1 MTPRPGTLRYVG
13 LDIEPTR
20 LSAHYDLDGRAFT
33 EVVTFEG
40 TGDLTGE
47 STRAIATLWY
57 LIAGLSYY
65 KTAAP
70 GRIDLQAT
78 PVGPRAL
85 ALLRAAIV
93 GGLGEYAYRNTL
105 DLGDVEIVGATAA
118 TPTSIELDA
127 TRVLTPFGGGIDSIV
142 TVETLADDL
151 DQTLFVVSPD
161 GGRFD
166 ALEAAAAVTGRPVVR
181 ASRSLDPSLLAGD
194 PSFLRG
200 HVPVTAMVTLLAA
213 LAAVASGRG
222 GVVMSNEQSAS
233 VANLSWRGREV
244 NHQWSKS
251 WAAEV
256 LIGEAVAEAVGPTLS
271 VASFLRDRSELWV
284 ARRFSELTAYHHV
297 FRSCNRAF
305 AQDPAK
311 RATDWCGECDK
322 CLFINLVLA
331 PFLDRTELRAIFG
344 GEPLADPAREDQ
356 LRTLVGLGED
366 HKPFECVGDPDESA
380 QALRLVAAR
389 DDWRDVRAVT
399 ETLAALDAL
408 GDATDPFARSGPSRV
423 PAHWLR

>member
-13 LDIEPTR
+13 LDVEPAR
-20 LSAHYDLDGRAFT
+20 LRAHYDLDGRAFT
-33 EVVTFEG
+33 EVVTLEG
-40 TGDLTGE
+40 TGDLTGA
-47 STRAIATLWY
+47 SARAIATLWY

-70 GRIDLQAT
+70 GRVDLGTT

-93 GGLGEYAYRNTL
+93 DGLGEFAYRNAL
-105 DLGDVEIVGATAA
+105 DLSDVDVVGAAAA
-118 TPTSIELDA
+118 TPAPIELDP

-151 DQTLFVVSPD
+151 DQALFVVSPD
-161 GGRFD
+161 RGRFA
-166 ALEAAAAVTGRPVVR
+166 ALEAAAAATGRPVVR
-181 ASRSLDPSLLAGD
+181 ATRSLDPSLLAGD
-194 PSFLRG
+194 PAFLRG
-200 HVPVTAMVTLLAA
+200 HVPVTAMVTLLGA

-256 LIGEAVAEAVGPTLS
+256 LIGEAITEAVGPSLA

-305 AQDPAK
+305 TQDPAR
-311 RATDWCGECDK
+311 RAGAWCGECDK
-322 CLFINLVLA
+322 CVFINLVLA
-331 PFLDRTELRAIFG
+331 PFLDRAALRAIFA
-344 GEPLADPAREDQ
+344 GEPLADPARQDQ

-399 ETLAALDAL
+399 ETLGALGALDV
-408 GDATDPFARSGPSRV
+408 ATDPFATSGPSRV

>member
-1 MTPRPGTLRYVG
+1 MTPRPGTFRYVG
-13 LDIEPTR
+13 LDVEPTR
-20 LSAHYDLDGRAFT
+20 LSAHYDLDGRTFT
-33 EVVTFEG
+33 EVVAFEG

-47 STRAIATLWY
+47 STRAIAVLWY
-57 LIAGLSYY
+57 LVAGLSYY

-70 GRIDLQAT
+70 GRVDLGAT
-78 PVGPRAL
+78 PVGPRAI

-93 GGLGEYAYRNTL
+93 DGLGEYAYRNAL
-105 DLGDVEIVGATAA
+105 DLSDVDVVGTTAA
-118 TPTSIELDA
+118 APASIELDPR
-127 TRVLTPFGGGIDSIV
+127 RVLTPFGGGIDSIV

-161 GGRFD
+161 RGRFD

-181 ASRSLDPSLLAGD
+181 ATRSLDPSLLAGD

-200 HVPVTAMVTLLAA
+200 HVPVTAMVTLLGA
-213 LAAVASGRG
+213 LAAVASDRG

-233 VANLSWRGREV
+233 VANLSWNGREV

-256 LIGEAVAEAVGPTLS
+256 LIGEAVAEAVGPTLN

-311 RATDWCGECDK
+311 RAAAWCGECDK
-322 CLFINLVLA
+322 CVFINLVLA
-331 PFLDRTELRAIFG
+331 PFLDRAALRAIFA
-344 GEPLADPAREDQ
+344 GEPLADPARTDQ

-389 DDWRDVRAVT
+389 DDWRNVRVVT
-399 ETLAALDAL
+399 ETLAALGAL
-408 GDATDPFARSGPSRV
+408 DIATDPFAASGPSRA